1 MTLEKFF
8 EIADIGEGDY
18 IVRLKYKYDWE
29 KEYRYSNEVVSYE
42 FDRDSWVW
50 LNDWCEGETDV
61 EVVAFVPLDN
71 VIFPFISWYGMKGE

>member
-1 MTLEKFF
+1 MKLDEFF
-8 EIADIGEGDY
+8 ETADIGKGDY

-50 LNDWCEGETDV
+50 LNDWCEGEKDV
-61 EVVAFVPLDN
+61 EVVAYIAIDD
-71 VIFPFISWYGMKGE
+71 ITFPDRKE